1 MFWAMRNTT
10 LKSLLLLS
18 LASFSVHAAEPS
30 DMPVAEADPVPQQIH
45 SLNLKTLGFGPG
57 ALTGLGDNGLSYHLQ
72 GGLWREVH
80 PNAAIRVLSEFDTR
94 SGFDAWKVSAG
105 LGAVWIPWKKA
116 FSPFLGADL
125 GWGYGDG
132 KHSATGFA
140 LGASGG
146 MQLFRGSSTQMSVE
160 ARSSFV
166 LDGDHLPWANSLV
179 LSVGF

>member
-1 MFWAMRNTT
+1 MNKTT
-10 LKSLLLLS
+10 TISLLMVS

-30 DMPVAEADPVPQQIH
+30 GVPIADSDPVPRQLH
-45 SLNLKTLGFGPG
+45 SLNLTTLGFGPG

-94 SGFDAWKVSAG
+94 SGFEAWKVSAG
-105 LGAVWIPWKKA
+105 LGAVWLPLKEA

-125 GWGYGDG
+125 GWGFGDG
-132 KHSATGFA
+132 EHTATGFA
-140 LGASGG
+140 LGASAGL
-146 MQLFRGSSTQMSVE
+146 QLFRGSSTQMSVE
-160 ARSSFV
+160 ARSSFI
-166 LDGDHLPWANSLV
+166 LDGDHLPWANSLA